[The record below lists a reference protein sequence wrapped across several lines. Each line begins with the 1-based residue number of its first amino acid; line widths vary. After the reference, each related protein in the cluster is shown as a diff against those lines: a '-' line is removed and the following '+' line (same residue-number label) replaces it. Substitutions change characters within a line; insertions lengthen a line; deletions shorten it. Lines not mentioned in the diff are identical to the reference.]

1 MPGLWKAWKAKGR
14 LPTLS
19 TSPLEISPTA
29 GEISTFPQLRPRR
42 RMEKWKTKS
51 RFPTFP
57 PPRFH
62 CLKNKKTTRAGFALA
77 RGSAPAQPQWSPF
90 PPPRWFPV
98 IPPLTSG
105 RAGDQLLWCLCFA
118 ACFFRP
124 FFLPL
129 PTSSARSL
137 PLSRS
142 DEAAAALLCV
152 LPVVAAPLP
161 RPGPCAP
168 KAKADVNSKLEITS
182 PFLTFLFLYSHLWHS
197 TSRSSIS
204 PWLAFTI
211 KFA

>member
-1 MPGLWKAWKAKGR
+1 MPGLWKVWEAKGR

-77 RGSAPAQPQWSPF
+77 RGSATAQPQWSPF

-98 IPPLTSG
+98 IPPLTPSKALENSARTALDSCTG
-105 RAGDQLLWCLCFA
+105 RTLTDVEWERARTKLLEFA
-118 ACFFRP
+118 AI
-124 FFLPL
+124 
-129 PTSSARSL
+129 
-137 PLSRS
+137 
-142 DEAAAALLCV
+142 LCSWV
-152 LPVVAAPLP
+152 PNTRNT
-161 RPGPCAP
+161 RPGLGNVEALCQREP
-168 KAKADVNSKLEITS
+168 
-182 PFLTFLFLYSHLWHS
+182 
-197 TSRSSIS
+197 
-204 PWLAFTI
+204 
-211 KFA
+211 